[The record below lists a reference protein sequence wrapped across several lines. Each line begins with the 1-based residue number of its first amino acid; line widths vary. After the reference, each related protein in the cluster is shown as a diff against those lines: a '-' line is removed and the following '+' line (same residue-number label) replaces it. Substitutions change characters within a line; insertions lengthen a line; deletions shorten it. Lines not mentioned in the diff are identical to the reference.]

1 MDELPLH
8 RHYLHYSELPY
19 SQRVLYTATLLVIG
33 FAYVLA
39 LLQIYFT
46 YAGRAGGNPKMIS
59 YNDIVVGYSG
69 NKTGSR
75 LETALRGPMA
85 GMVSSDQRQVIF
97 NWLSEDSP
105 RAAYDKNIKPII
117 DGKCM
122 ACHNGS
128 NPHLPDLSDYDKL
141 KKMTAVDTGPTIAT
155 LVRVSHIHLFGL
167 TFIFF
172 LMGTMFS
179 HAYAAGVAEMY
190 DCRRSVCCN
199 PDRRQLLVHHQ
210 VLPSLC
216 AGRDCRRHDHGGL
229 FCLYV
234 AGYDVAIVVQDDAAG
249 GAGAGSG
256 QAHHQ
261 ARVTNARHQVGRR
274 PEPILNAIGRLSP
287 SAEL

>member
-1 MDELPLH
+1 MNDIPLH

-33 FAYVLA
+33 FAYILA

-46 YAGRAGGNPKMIS
+46 YAGRAGGNPKLVS

-69 NKTGSR
+69 NKSGSR

-85 GMVSSDQRQVIF
+85 GMLSSDERQAIF
-97 NWLSEDSP
+97 TWLADGSSRET
-105 RAAYDKNIKPII
+105 YNKEIKSTI
-117 DGKCM
+117 DNKCM

-172 LMGTMFS
+172 VMGLMFS
-179 HAYAAGVAEMY
+179 HAYVRPVWLKCAIVAAPFGAILIDVSSWYIIRYFHPFAFVEIAAGMLMAACFAFMWLVTMY
-190 DCRRSVCCN
+190 
-199 PDRRQLLVHHQ
+199 QLW
-210 VLPSLC
+210 
-216 AGRDCRRHDHGGL
+216 
-229 FCLYV
+229 FK
-234 AGYDVAIVVQDDAAG
+234 
-249 GAGAGSG
+249 
-256 QAHHQ
+256 
-261 ARVTNARHQVGRR
+261 TT
-274 PEPILNAIGRLSP
+274 P
-287 SAEL
+287 SAVAQREQPESTMIG

>member
-1 MDELPLH
+1 MDEFPLH

-33 FAYVLA
+33 FAYILA

-46 YAGRAGGNPKMIS
+46 YAGRAGGNPNMLS

-97 NWLSEDSP
+97 TWLSEDSP
-105 RAAYDKNIKPII
+105 RAAYDKEIKPII

-128 NPHLPDLSDYDKL
+128 NPHLPDLGDYDKL

-172 LMGTMFS
+172 LMGLMFS
-179 HAYAAGVAEMY
+179 HAYARPVWLKCTIVAAPFAAILIDVSSWYIIRYFHPFALVEIFAGMVMAACFAFMWLVTMY
-190 DCRRSVCCN
+190 QLWFKTTPPAVLERD
-199 PDRRQLLVHHQ
+199 PDRPV
-210 VLPSLC
+210 
-216 AGRDCRRHDHGGL
+216 
-229 FCLYV
+229 
-234 AGYDVAIVVQDDAAG
+234 
-249 GAGAGSG
+249 
-256 QAHHQ
+256 
-261 ARVTNARHQVGRR
+261 
-274 PEPILNAIGRLSP
+274 IG
-287 SAEL
+287 